1 MRQADA
7 TTQHTLYDASMRF
20 ALLLLSAAFLPSLHA
35 QTIQNV
41 RASVVDAEQR
51 HAALA
56 QSDDPLLKKAIE
68 ELPRCTTSPDVAAPP
83 QPMVIPHHYLNG
95 SSGPTNPAEAE
106 ATRVYAEFE
115 RRITAGM
122 NRYVATGSQAEAV
135 CALAQLDAW
144 AQAGALTNYDP
155 RVSSQAWYQAEWTL
169 SAAGITLSVL
179 TQDQRL
185 NPASISRVTLWLDH
199 AAHVLLSH
207 EKPEEL
213 GNNHHYWRALAAI
226 SIGIPAGDDKLYA
239 YGIDVYK
246 QAIGQFD
253 KSGAFPLEMARH
265 ENAIH
270 YQGFALEPLLTI
282 AAFAQQQG
290 VNLFAYSANGHTI
303 RDAVVF
309 FGKAVADPSLVKSYT
324 TDEQK
329 LGFGAGD
336 FAAFNYYV
344 ANTGSEGL
352 PPSIIEAI
360 AQPTFS
366 TRIGGSTTVLAR
378 KIAAPAE

>member
-1 MRQADA
+1 
-7 TTQHTLYDASMRF
+7 MRF
-20 ALLLLSAAFLPSLHA
+20 VSLLLTAALLPSLHA
-35 QTIQNV
+35 QTIQNI
-41 RASVVDAEQR
+41 RASVVDAAQR
-51 HAALA
+51 HDAIMQAN
-56 QSDDPLLKKAIE
+56 DPLLQKAID

-83 QPMVIPHHYLNG
+83 QPMVIPHHYLSG
-95 SSGPTNPAEAE
+95 SNGPTNPAEAE
-106 ATRVYAEFE
+106 ATRVYSDFE

-122 NRYVATGSQAEAV
+122 NRYVATGSQAEAA
-135 CALAQLDAW
+135 CALAQMDAW

-155 RVSSQAWYQAEWTL
+155 KVSSQAWFQAEWTL
-169 SAAGITLSVL
+169 SATGITLSVL

-185 NPASISRVTLWLDH
+185 NPASLERVTQWLDH

-207 EKPEEL
+207 EKPDEL

-239 YGIDVYK
+239 YGIEVYK
-246 QAIGQFD
+246 QAVGQLD
-253 KSGAFPLEMARH
+253 SNGAFPLEMARH

-290 VNLFAYSANGHTI
+290 VDLFSYSANGHTI

-309 FGKAVADPSLVKSYT
+309 FGKAVADPSLVKPYT

-344 ANTGSEGL
+344 AKAGTEGL
-352 PPSIIEAI
+352 PPSILEGI

-366 TRIGGSTTVLAR
+366 SRIGGSTTVLAH
-378 KIAAPAE
+378 KVAAPSE